1 MGFYDDS
8 DYQDQSKKKF
18 SSPPIWVTLVSAL
31 IGGLVVLFL
40 APFLMEK
47 GIIPAPSGQQENLFD
62 EKTTSYQ
69 VNSKIT
75 EAVNNVGPAVVS
87 VINLKTSGDFFSNEQ
102 VQQGMGSGIIF
113 RKANGKAL
121 IVTNNH
127 VIEGGTSF
135 RVSISQENGKHHEV
149 SAKLL
154 GSDEFTDLAVLE
166 IDDKHV
172 TKVAEF
178 GDSDA
183 LKAGEPAI
191 AIGNPLGLGRSIT
204 VGVISSPK
212 RTIDVSGNMAT
223 DVIQTDAAIN
233 PGNSGGAL
241 VNIAGQVIGINT
253 LKISEQE
260 VEGLGFAI
268 PANEAR
274 PVIESLVKKGQV
286 DRPYLGTSLV
296 DLDQLP
302 VYVLEDLRL
311 PNSVREGVALAEVVP
326 GSPAGLAGLKA
337 RDVIVA
343 IDGEKIS
350 DSSALRKHLYT
361 KTKIGQKVTITYYRD
376 GQQEKADVTLGEAPK
391 SFR

>member
-1 MGFYDDS
+1 MGFYDEP

-40 APFLMEK
+40 TPFLMEK
-47 GIIPAPSGQQENLFD
+47 GIIPTPSNQKEQLFD
-62 EKTTSYQ
+62 GKTTSYQ

-75 EAVNNVGPAVVS
+75 EAVNNVGPSVVS

-102 VQQGMGSGIIF
+102 VQQGTGSGIIF

-135 RVSISQENGKHHEV
+135 RANITTEDGKHHEV
-149 SAKLL
+149 NAKLL

-166 IDDKHV
+166 IDDKYV

-178 GDSDA
+178 GDSGA

-212 RTIDVSGNMAT
+212 RTIDVGGNMAT

-253 LKISEQE
+253 LKISEQGI
-260 VEGLGFAI
+260 EGLGFAI

-274 PVIESLVKKGQV
+274 PIIESLVKKGQV

-296 DLDQLP
+296 DLNQLP
-302 VYVLEDLRL
+302 VYVLEDLQL
-311 PNSVREGVALAEVVP
+311 PDSVREGVALAEVVT

-350 DSSALRKHLYT
+350 NSSELRKHLYT
-361 KTKIGQKVTITYYRD
+361 KTEIGQKITITYYRD
-376 GQQEKADVTLGEAPK
+376 GQQKKADIRLGEAPK